1 MLQLMLEEG
10 GFVQSTV
17 RSEV

>member
-1 MLQLMLEEG
+1 MLQLMWEEG
-10 GFVQSTV
+10 GFVQNTV